1 MESGNG
7 HYDVNQWSI
16 EFFGATWEA
25 VFLACKDGDDHGR
38 GKGIRPYHFAPNLFP
53 YAVPEG
59 TRHYILWLP
68 SPIEVAE
75 ETVNR
80 YLTEAVLR
88 EGGED
93 FVWYYNP
100 KPTILEIYH
109 VQVFWH

>member
-7 HYDVNQWSI
+7 RFDVNQWSR
-16 EFFGATWEA
+16 EFFGATWAA
-25 VFLACKDGDDHGR
+25 VLSACKDDCGR
-38 GKGIRPYHFAPNLFP
+38 GKGIQPYHFAPNLFP

-68 SPIEVAE
+68 SPVEVAE